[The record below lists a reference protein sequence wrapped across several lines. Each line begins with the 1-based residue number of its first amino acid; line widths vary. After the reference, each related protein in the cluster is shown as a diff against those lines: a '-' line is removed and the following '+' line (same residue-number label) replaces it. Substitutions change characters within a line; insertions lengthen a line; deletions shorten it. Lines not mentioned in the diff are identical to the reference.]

1 MYWVIEYETILLGLG
16 PIRAAHPCGS
26 KRAAE
31 ALSMRLRCAGG
42 CGHVVYDYDAP
53 RGEGDFSERC
63 LILYVYGVVLPLS
76 TRTHI
81 ILYELLYVT
90 ILYYIRSGKIC

>member
-31 ALSMRLRCAGG
+31 GLSRSLRLAGKAG
-42 CGHVVYDYDAP
+42 LVVYDFDAP
-53 RGEGDFSERC
+53 RGEGDFSE
-63 LILYVYGVVLPLS
+63 
-76 TRTHI
+76 
-81 ILYELLYVT
+81 
-90 ILYYIRSGKIC
+90 